1 MRPDDPDCHRQVL
14 LSKAK
19 PPEFSPA
26 AFSVRKMD
34 YLEPLQVIWDY
45 LCLRQAPCKADCI
58 VGFGNF
64 NTDIAV
70 RAAELYLQG
79 YAPKILFTGGLGRN
93 TQGLLPEPE
102 AVRFARVAME
112 CGVPAED
119 ILLEDKSTNTAEN
132 IRFTRD
138 LLREKGLPHGK
149 ILGVHQPFMERR
161 ISAAMGVYWPELAFS
176 VTSPQ
181 VTIPQYLQR
190 AKEQGVSE
198 HASVCVIVG
207 DFQRMELYAQK
218 GWQLPQQIPEEAW
231 EAFRK
236 LVALGF
242 DSQLAK

>member
-1 MRPDDPDCHRQVL
+1 
-14 LSKAK
+14 
-19 PPEFSPA
+19 
-26 AFSVRKMD
+26 MD

-45 LCLRQAPCKADCI
+45 LCLRQTPQKADCI

-70 RAAELYLQG
+70 RAAQLYRQG
-79 YAPKILFTGGLGRN
+79 LAPKVLFTGGLGRN

-112 CGVPAED
+112 QGVPAED
-119 ILLEDKSTNTAEN
+119 ILLEDQSTNTAEN
-132 IRFTRD
+132 IRFTRR
-138 LLREKGLPHGK
+138 LLEEKGLPHGK

-161 ISAAMGVYWPELAFS
+161 IQAAMGVYWPELDFS

-181 VTIPQYLQR
+181 VTIPEYLQR
-190 AKEQGVSE
+190 ARQQGISE
-198 HASVCVIVG
+198 HASICVIVG

-218 GWQLPQQIPEEAW
+218 GWQLPQQIPQKAW
-231 EAFRK
+231 KAFHR
-236 LVALGF
+236 LVEMGF